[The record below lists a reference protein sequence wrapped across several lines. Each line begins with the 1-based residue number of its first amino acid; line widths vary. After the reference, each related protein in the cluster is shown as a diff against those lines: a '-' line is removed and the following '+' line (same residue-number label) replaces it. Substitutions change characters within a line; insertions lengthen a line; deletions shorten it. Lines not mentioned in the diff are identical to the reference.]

1 MSLRFHEAA
10 LWVIACVCLG
20 VEFRIGGVFKGGF
33 DRIRSWILFFFRYLA
48 ELNALAQ
55 RHPYLLNFPPCKWCL
70 ADLDFKEGDFKGS
83 QTDRRHDCAVSL
95 LACLKIGQEADNQKV
110 DFGGFDKNTPKKLT
124 GGGSS
129 GGSSYGGGGTYS
141 GGGFVLGTCEVAL
154 AAHRC

>member
-1 MSLRFHEAA
+1 
-10 LWVIACVCLG
+10 